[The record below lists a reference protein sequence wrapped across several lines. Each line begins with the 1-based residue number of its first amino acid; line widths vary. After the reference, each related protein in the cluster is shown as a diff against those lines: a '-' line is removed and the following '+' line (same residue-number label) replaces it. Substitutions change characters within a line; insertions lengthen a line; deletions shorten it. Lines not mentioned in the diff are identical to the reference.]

1 MALPLSDWHHVPA
14 INTVFYSAQAR
25 NAPPMGIIAHM
36 ETCIDISA
44 KAHGDGEPDEGSG
57 LSAVP
62 ARSAESAVSDSAAN
76 RDACATSVAPTDRD
90 AFEPIDACAATDAL
104 FRSTAFEPFATPSQT
119 AIPVPHGLQR
129 KLDSLVDLLLS
140 YESMAIGFSG
150 GVDSTFLAAVCA
162 RFLPACRVTLI
173 HLDTP
178 LIGTPERASFERERE
193 RFARM
198 GLQTICLTEN
208 PLEHASVTANPA
220 DRCYHCKRAAFSSVV
235 TEARRRG
242 LAVVLE
248 GSNAD
253 DAGDYRPGMR
263 AVRELGVQSPLMET
277 GWHKSEE
284 REVLKL
290 WGHEVWGLPAG
301 ACLATR
307 IPCGETLTQKKLKVV
322 RACEDYLHELGIAQ
336 VRVRLDNG
344 TARVSTDSAGLN
356 VLQRLSTKEADV
368 EGATRGVAAGKG
380 NDAEVCTGA
389 VGERADDGCDG
400 TTNERTDGER
410 DGATGSEPT
419 SSSIAACSNGI
430 LHTNDPCAPLPRQ
443 VMDALLA
450 NGATAVDPTARLYLH
465 GETSV
470 VLP

>member
-1 MALPLSDWHHVPA
+1 MASPLSNWHHVPA
-14 INTVFYSAQAR
+14 INTVFYSAQAQ
-25 NAPPMGIIAHM
+25 NAPPMGIIARM

-44 KAHGDGEPDEGSG
+44 KAHGGDEPDEGSG

-62 ARSAESAVSDSAAN
+62 A
-76 RDACATSVAPTDRD
+76 
-90 AFEPIDACAATDAL
+90 
-104 FRSTAFEPFATPSQT
+104 QT

-150 GVDSTFLAAVCA
+150 GVDSTFLAAVCT
-162 RFLPACRVTLI
+162 RFVPADRVTLI

-290 WGHEVWGLPAG
+290 WGHEVWSLPAG

-336 VRVRLDNG
+336 VRVRLNNG

-380 NDAEVCTGA
+380 SDAEVCTGA

-400 TTNERTDGER
+400 TTNERADGER

-419 SSSIAACSNGI
+419 SSSIAACSSGV
-430 LHTNDPCAPLPRQ
+430 LHAGNPCTPLPRQ
-443 VMDALLA
+443 VMDALIA
-450 NGATAVDPTARLYLH
+450 NGATAVDPMARLYLH

>member
-1 MALPLSDWHHVPA
+1 
-14 INTVFYSAQAR
+14 
-25 NAPPMGIIAHM
+25 MGIIDRM

-90 AFEPIDACAATDAL
+90 AFEPIDACVATDAS

-129 KLDSLVDLLLS
+129 KLDNLVNLLLS
-140 YESMAIGFSG
+140 YKSMAIGFSG
-150 GVDSTFLAAVCA
+150 GVDSTFLAAVCT
-162 RFLPACRVTLI
+162 RFVPADRVTLI

-263 AVRELGVQSPLMET
+263 AVRELGAQSPLMET

-290 WGHEVWGLPAG
+290 WGREVWGLPAG

-356 VLQRLSTKEADV
+356 VLQRLSTEEADV
-368 EGATRGVAAGKG
+368 EGATRRVAAGKG
-380 NDAEVCTGA
+380 SDAEVCTVA
-389 VGERADDGCDG
+389 VGERADDERDD
-400 TTNERTDGER
+400 TANERTDGER
-410 DGATGSEPT
+410 DGATGSEPA

-430 LHTNDPCAPLPRQ
+430 LHTNDPCVPLPRQ

>member
-1 MALPLSDWHHVPA
+1 MASPLSNWHHVPA
-14 INTVFYSAQAR
+14 INTVFYSAQAQ

-44 KAHGDGEPDEGSG
+44 KAHGGDEPDEGSG

-62 ARSAESAVSDSAAN
+62 A
-76 RDACATSVAPTDRD
+76 
-90 AFEPIDACAATDAL
+90 
-104 FRSTAFEPFATPSQT
+104 QT

-140 YESMAIGFSG
+140 YENMAIGFSG

-162 RFLPACRVTLI
+162 RFLPADRVTLI

-178 LIGTPERASFERERE
+178 LIGTPERASFARERK

-220 DRCYHCKRAAFSSVV
+220 DRCYHCKRATFSSVV

-290 WGHEVWGLPAG
+290 WGHEVWSLPAG

-344 TARVSTDSAGLN
+344 TARVSTDSEGLN

-389 VGERADDGCDG
+389 VGERADDERDG
-400 TTNERTDGER
+400 TTNERADGER
-410 DGATGSEPT
+410 DGATGSEPA
-419 SSSIAACSNGI
+419 SSNIAACSNGV
-430 LHTNDPCAPLPRQ
+430 LHAGNPCTPLPRQ
-443 VMDALLA
+443 VMDALIA
-450 NGATAVDPTARLYLH
+450 NGATAVDPMARLYLH

>member
-1 MALPLSDWHHVPA
+1 
-14 INTVFYSAQAR
+14 
-25 NAPPMGIIAHM
+25 MGIIAHM

-44 KAHGDGEPDEGSG
+44 KAHGGDEPDEGSG

-90 AFEPIDACAATDAL
+90 AFEPIDACAATDAS

-140 YESMAIGFSG
+140 YKSMAIGFSG

-162 RFLPACRVTLI
+162 RFVPACRVTLI

-235 TEARRRG
+235 TEAWRQG

-290 WGHEVWGLPAG
+290 WGHEVWSLPAG

-419 SSSIAACSNGI
+419 SSSIAACSNGV
-430 LHTNDPCAPLPRQ
+430 LHAGNPCTPLPRQ
-443 VMDALLA
+443 VMDALIA
-450 NGATAVDPTARLYLH
+450 NGATAVDPMARLYLH

>member
-1 MALPLSDWHHVPA
+1 
-14 INTVFYSAQAR
+14 
-25 NAPPMGIIAHM
+25 MGIIAHM

-62 ARSAESAVSDSAAN
+62 A
-76 RDACATSVAPTDRD
+76 
-90 AFEPIDACAATDAL
+90 
-104 FRSTAFEPFATPSQT
+104 QT

-140 YESMAIGFSG
+140 YKSMAIGFSG

-162 RFLPACRVTLI
+162 HFLPAGRVTLI

-178 LIGTPERASFERERE
+178 LIGTPERASFARERE

-220 DRCYHCKRAAFSSVV
+220 DRCYHCKRAAFSSAV

-290 WGHEVWGLPAG
+290 WGHEVWSLPAG

-400 TTNERTDGER
+400 TTNERADSER
-410 DGATGSEPT
+410 DGATGSEPA
-419 SSSIAACSNGI
+419 SSSIAACSNGV
-430 LHTNDPCAPLPRQ
+430 LHAGNPCTPLPRQ
-443 VMDALLA
+443 VMDALIA
-450 NGATAVDPTARLYLH
+450 NGATAVDPMARLYLH

>member
-1 MALPLSDWHHVPA
+1 
-14 INTVFYSAQAR
+14 
-25 NAPPMGIIAHM
+25 MGIIDRM
-36 ETCIDISA
+36 EACIDISA

-62 ARSAESAVSDSAAN
+62 A
-76 RDACATSVAPTDRD
+76 
-90 AFEPIDACAATDAL
+90 
-104 FRSTAFEPFATPSQT
+104 QT

-140 YESMAIGFSG
+140 YKSMAIGFSG
-150 GVDSTFLAAVCA
+150 GVDSTFLAAVCT
-162 RFLPACRVTLI
+162 RFVPACRVALI

-290 WGHEVWGLPAG
+290 WGHEVWSLPAG

-307 IPCGETLTQKKLKVV
+307 IPCGEEITGRRLEVV
-322 RACEDYLHELGIAQ
+322 RACEDYLHEQGLRQ
-336 VRVRLDNG
+336 VRVRLDRG
-344 TARVSTDSAGLN
+344 EARVSTDADGL
-356 VLQRLSTKEADV
+356 EALAAMSGRATEDGEWPQGALLPAAIV
-368 EGATRGVAAGKG
+368 KALLARGATRVSA
-380 NDAEVCTGA
+380 
-389 VGERADDGCDG
+389 RA
-400 TTNERTDGER
+400 
-410 DGATGSEPT
+410 
-419 SSSIAACSNGI
+419 
-430 LHTNDPCAPLPRQ
+430 LP
-443 VMDALLA
+443 
-450 NGATAVDPTARLYLH
+450 YLH
-465 GETSV
+465 GETSRQASA
-470 VLP
+470 

>member
-1 MALPLSDWHHVPA
+1 
-14 INTVFYSAQAR
+14 
-25 NAPPMGIIAHM
+25 MGIIAHM

-44 KAHGDGEPDEGSG
+44 KAHGGDEPDEGSG

-62 ARSAESAVSDSAAN
+62 A
-76 RDACATSVAPTDRD
+76 
-90 AFEPIDACAATDAL
+90 
-104 FRSTAFEPFATPSQT
+104 QT

-140 YESMAIGFSG
+140 YKSMAIGFSG

-162 RFLPACRVTLI
+162 RFLPADRVTLI

-235 TEARRRG
+235 TEARRQG

-290 WGHEVWGLPAG
+290 WGHEVWSLPAG

-419 SSSIAACSNGI
+419 SSSIAACSNGV
-430 LHTNDPCAPLPRQ
+430 LHAGNPCTPLPRQ
-443 VMDALLA
+443 VMDALIA
-450 NGATAVDPTARLYLH
+450 NGATAVDPMARLYLH

>member
-1 MALPLSDWHHVPA
+1 
-14 INTVFYSAQAR
+14 
-25 NAPPMGIIAHM
+25 MGIIAHM

-44 KAHGDGEPDEGSG
+44 KTHGGGEPGEGSG

-62 ARSAESAVSDSAAN
+62 A
-76 RDACATSVAPTDRD
+76 
-90 AFEPIDACAATDAL
+90 
-104 FRSTAFEPFATPSQT
+104 QT
-119 AIPVPHGLQR
+119 VIPVPRGLQR
-129 KLDSLVDLLLS
+129 RLDSLVNLLLS

-162 RFLPACRVTLI
+162 CFVPACRVALI

-220 DRCYHCKRAAFSSVV
+220 DRCYHCKRTAFSSVV

-242 LAVVLE
+242 FAVVLE

-263 AVRELGVQSPLMET
+263 AMRELGVQSPLMET

-290 WGHEVWGLPAG
+290 WGHEVWNLPAG

-356 VLQRLSTKEADV
+356 VLQRLSIEEADV
-368 EGATRGVAAGKG
+368 EGGATRRDAAGKG
-380 NDAEVCTGA
+380 SDAEVR
-389 VGERADDGCDG
+389 VGTDVKRSDDERDDTANERA
-400 TTNERTDGER
+400 DGER
-410 DGATGSEPT
+410 DSAIGGEPT
-419 SSSIAACSNGI
+419 RSNIAACSNDV
-430 LHTNDPCAPLPRQ
+430 LHAGDPCAPLPRQ
-443 VMDALLA
+443 VVDALLA

>member
-1 MALPLSDWHHVPA
+1 
-14 INTVFYSAQAR
+14 
-25 NAPPMGIIAHM
+25 MGIIAHM

-44 KAHGDGEPDEGSG
+44 KAHGGDEPDEGSG
-57 LSAVP
+57 LSAV
-62 ARSAESAVSDSAAN
+62 
-76 RDACATSVAPTDRD
+76 
-90 AFEPIDACAATDAL
+90 
-104 FRSTAFEPFATPSQT
+104 PSQT

-129 KLDSLVDLLLS
+129 KLDNLVNLLLS
-140 YESMAIGFSG
+140 YKSMAIGFSG

-162 RFLPACRVTLI
+162 RFLPADRVTLI

-178 LIGTPERASFERERE
+178 LIGTPERASFARERE

-253 DAGDYRPGMR
+253 DAGDYRPGMH

-290 WGHEVWGLPAG
+290 WGHEVWSLPAG

-400 TTNERTDGER
+400 TTSERADGER

-419 SSSIAACSNGI
+419 SSSIAACSNGV

-450 NGATAVDPTARLYLH
+450 NGATAVDLTARLYLH

>member
-1 MALPLSDWHHVPA
+1 
-14 INTVFYSAQAR
+14 
-25 NAPPMGIIAHM
+25 MGIIAHM

-44 KAHGDGEPDEGSG
+44 KAHGNGEPDEGSG

-62 ARSAESAVSDSAAN
+62 A
-76 RDACATSVAPTDRD
+76 
-90 AFEPIDACAATDAL
+90 
-104 FRSTAFEPFATPSQT
+104 QT

-129 KLDSLVDLLLS
+129 KLDSLVDFLLS
-140 YESMAIGFSG
+140 YKSMAIGFSG

-162 RFLPACRVTLI
+162 RFVPADRVTLI

-208 PLEHASVTANPA
+208 PLEQASVTANPA

-235 TEARRRG
+235 TEARRQG

-263 AVRELGVQSPLMET
+263 AVRELGVRSPLMET

-290 WGHEVWGLPAG
+290 WGHEVWSLPAG

-389 VGERADDGCDG
+389 VGERADDERDD
-400 TTNERTDGER
+400 TVNERTDGKR
-410 DGATGSEPT
+410 DGATGSEPA
-419 SSSIAACSNGI
+419 SSNIAACSNGI

-450 NGATAVDPTARLYLH
+450 NGATAVDPMARLYLH

>member
-1 MALPLSDWHHVPA
+1 
-14 INTVFYSAQAR
+14 
-25 NAPPMGIIAHM
+25 MGIIDRM
-36 ETCIDISA
+36 EACIDISA

-62 ARSAESAVSDSAAN
+62 A
-76 RDACATSVAPTDRD
+76 
-90 AFEPIDACAATDAL
+90 
-104 FRSTAFEPFATPSQT
+104 QT

-150 GVDSTFLAAVCA
+150 GVDSTFLAAVCT
-162 RFLPACRVTLI
+162 RFVPADRVTLI

-178 LIGTPERASFERERE
+178 LIGTPERASFARERE

-290 WGHEVWGLPAG
+290 WGHEVWSLPAG

-336 VRVRLDNG
+336 VRVRLNNG

-380 NDAEVCTGA
+380 SDAEVCTGA

-400 TTNERTDGER
+400 TTNERADGER

-419 SSSIAACSNGI
+419 SSSIAACSSGV
-430 LHTNDPCAPLPRQ
+430 LHAGNPCTPLPRQ
-443 VMDALLA
+443 VMDALIA
-450 NGATAVDPTARLYLH
+450 NGATAVDPMARLYLH

>member
-1 MALPLSDWHHVPA
+1 
-14 INTVFYSAQAR
+14 
-25 NAPPMGIIAHM
+25 MGIIDRM
-36 ETCIDISA
+36 EACIDISA
-44 KAHGDGEPDEGSG
+44 KAHGDGEPDEGGG

-62 ARSAESAVSDSAAN
+62 A
-76 RDACATSVAPTDRD
+76 
-90 AFEPIDACAATDAL
+90 
-104 FRSTAFEPFATPSQT
+104 QT

-140 YESMAIGFSG
+140 YKSMAIGFSG

-162 RFLPACRVTLI
+162 RFLPADRVTLI

-178 LIGTPERASFERERE
+178 LIGTPERASFARERE

-242 LAVVLE
+242 LAMVLE

-253 DAGDYRPGMR
+253 DAGDYRPGMH

-290 WGHEVWGLPAG
+290 WGHEVWSLPAG

-389 VGERADDGCDG
+389 VGERADDGCVG
-400 TTNERTDGER
+400 TFTERTDGKR
-410 DGATGSEPT
+410 DGATGSEPA
-419 SSSIAACSNGI
+419 SSNIAACSNGI

>member
-1 MALPLSDWHHVPA
+1 
-14 INTVFYSAQAR
+14 
-25 NAPPMGIIAHM
+25 MGIIDRM
-36 ETCIDISA
+36 EACIDISA
-44 KAHGDGEPDEGSG
+44 KAHGGGEADEGSG

-62 ARSAESAVSDSAAN
+62 A
-76 RDACATSVAPTDRD
+76 
-90 AFEPIDACAATDAL
+90 
-104 FRSTAFEPFATPSQT
+104 QT

-129 KLDSLVDLLLS
+129 KLDNLVDLLLS
-140 YESMAIGFSG
+140 YKSMAIGFSG
-150 GVDSTFLAAVCA
+150 GVDSTFLAAVCT
-162 RFLPACRVTLI
+162 RFVPACRVTLI

-178 LIGTPERASFERERE
+178 LIGSPERASFARERE

-290 WGHEVWGLPAG
+290 WGHEVWSLPAG

-322 RACEDYLHELGIAQ
+322 RACEDHLHELGIAQ

-380 NDAEVCTGA
+380 NDAEICTGA
-389 VGERADDGCDG
+389 VGERA
-400 TTNERTDGER
+400 DGER

-419 SSSIAACSNGI
+419 SSSIATCSNGV
-430 LHTNDPCAPLPRQ
+430 LHAGNPCTPLPRQ
-443 VMDALLA
+443 VMDALIA
-450 NGATAVDPTARLYLH
+450 NGATAVDPMARLYLH

>member
-1 MALPLSDWHHVPA
+1 
-14 INTVFYSAQAR
+14 
-25 NAPPMGIIAHM
+25 MGIIAHM

-44 KAHGDGEPDEGSG
+44 KAHGGDEPDEGSG

-62 ARSAESAVSDSAAN
+62 A
-76 RDACATSVAPTDRD
+76 
-90 AFEPIDACAATDAL
+90 
-104 FRSTAFEPFATPSQT
+104 QT

-140 YESMAIGFSG
+140 YKSMAIGFSG

-162 RFLPACRVTLI
+162 RFLPADRVTLI

-235 TEARRRG
+235 TEARRQG

-290 WGHEVWGLPAG
+290 WGLPAG

-368 EGATRGVAAGKG
+368 EGATRRVAAGKG
-380 NDAEVCTGA
+380 SDAEVCTGA
-389 VGERADDGCDG
+389 VGERADDERDD
-400 TTNERTDGER
+400 TANERADGER

-419 SSSIAACSNGI
+419 SSSIAACSNGV
-430 LHTNDPCAPLPRQ
+430 LHAGNPCAPLPRQ

-450 NGATAVDPTARLYLH
+450 NGATAVDLTARLYLH

>member
-1 MALPLSDWHHVPA
+1 
-14 INTVFYSAQAR
+14 
-25 NAPPMGIIAHM
+25 MGIIDRM
-36 ETCIDISA
+36 EACIDISA

-62 ARSAESAVSDSAAN
+62 
-76 RDACATSVAPTDRD
+76 P
-90 AFEPIDACAATDAL
+90 
-104 FRSTAFEPFATPSQT
+104 QT

-140 YESMAIGFSG
+140 YKSMAIGFSG

-162 RFLPACRVTLI
+162 RFLPADRVALI

-178 LIGTPERASFERERE
+178 LIGTPERASFARERE

-290 WGHEVWGLPAG
+290 WGHEVWSLPAG

-368 EGATRGVAAGKG
+368 EGATREVAAGKG

-400 TTNERTDGER
+400 TTNERADGER

-419 SSSIAACSNGI
+419 SSSIAACSNGV
-430 LHTNDPCAPLPRQ
+430 LHAGNPCTPLPRQ
-443 VMDALLA
+443 VMDALIA
-450 NGATAVDPTARLYLH
+450 NGATAVDPMARLYLH

>member
-1 MALPLSDWHHVPA
+1 
-14 INTVFYSAQAR
+14 
-25 NAPPMGIIAHM
+25 MGIIAHM

-44 KAHGDGEPDEGSG
+44 KAHGGDEPDEGSG

-62 ARSAESAVSDSAAN
+62 A
-76 RDACATSVAPTDRD
+76 
-90 AFEPIDACAATDAL
+90 
-104 FRSTAFEPFATPSQT
+104 QT

-140 YESMAIGFSG
+140 YKSMAIGFSG

-162 RFLPACRVTLI
+162 RFLPADRVTLI

-235 TEARRRG
+235 TEARRQG

-290 WGHEVWGLPAG
+290 WGHEVWSLPAG

-368 EGATRGVAAGKG
+368 EGATRRVAAGKG
-380 NDAEVCTGA
+380 SDAEVCTGA
-389 VGERADDGCDG
+389 VGERADDERDD
-400 TTNERTDGER
+400 TANERADGER

-419 SSSIAACSNGI
+419 SSSIAACSNGV
-430 LHTNDPCAPLPRQ
+430 LHAGNPCTPLPRR
-443 VMDALLA
+443 VMDALIA
-450 NGATAVDPTARLYLH
+450 NGATAVDPMARLYLH

>member
-1 MALPLSDWHHVPA
+1 
-14 INTVFYSAQAR
+14 
-25 NAPPMGIIAHM
+25 MGIIAHM

-44 KAHGDGEPDEGSG
+44 KAHGGDEPDEGSG

-62 ARSAESAVSDSAAN
+62 A
-76 RDACATSVAPTDRD
+76 
-90 AFEPIDACAATDAL
+90 
-104 FRSTAFEPFATPSQT
+104 QT

-162 RFLPACRVTLI
+162 RFLPADRVTLI

-178 LIGTPERASFERERE
+178 LIGTPERASFARERE

-220 DRCYHCKRAAFSSVV
+220 DRCYHCKRATFSSVV

-290 WGHEVWGLPAG
+290 WGHEVWSLPAG

-356 VLQRLSTKEADV
+356 VLQRLSTKKADV

-380 NDAEVCTGA
+380 NDAEVCMGA
-389 VGERADDGCDG
+389 AGERVDDGCDG
-400 TTNERTDGER
+400 TTNERADGER

-419 SSSIAACSNGI
+419 SSSIAACSNGV
-430 LHTNDPCAPLPRQ
+430 LHAGNPCTPLPRQ
-443 VMDALLA
+443 VMDALIA
-450 NGATAVDPTARLYLH
+450 NGATAVDPMARLYLH

>member
-1 MALPLSDWHHVPA
+1 
-14 INTVFYSAQAR
+14 
-25 NAPPMGIIAHM
+25 MGIIAHM

-62 ARSAESAVSDSAAN
+62 A
-76 RDACATSVAPTDRD
+76 
-90 AFEPIDACAATDAL
+90 
-104 FRSTAFEPFATPSQT
+104 QT

-140 YESMAIGFSG
+140 YKSMAIGFSG

-162 RFLPACRVTLI
+162 RFVPACRVTLI

-208 PLEHASVTANPA
+208 PLSTPPLPPTPQTAATTANGRHFQALLPRRGGK
-220 DRCYHCKRAAFSSVV
+220 DLPWCSRAAMPMTPATTVLACARCASWAFS
-235 TEARRRG
+235 
-242 LAVVLE
+242 L
-248 GSNAD
+248 
-253 DAGDYRPGMR
+253 
-263 AVRELGVQSPLMET
+263 PLMET

-290 WGHEVWGLPAG
+290 WGHEVWSLPAG

-419 SSSIAACSNGI
+419 SSSIAACSNGV
-430 LHTNDPCAPLPRQ
+430 LHAGNPCTPLPPPGNGRSNRQ
-443 VMDALLA
+443 RR
-450 NGATAVDPTARLYLH
+450 NRRRPH
-465 GETSV
+465 GTPVSPRRNKRRPAPSEG
-470 VLP
+470 

>member
-1 MALPLSDWHHVPA
+1 
-14 INTVFYSAQAR
+14 
-25 NAPPMGIIAHM
+25 MGIIDRM
-36 ETCIDISA
+36 EACIDISA

-62 ARSAESAVSDSAAN
+62 A
-76 RDACATSVAPTDRD
+76 
-90 AFEPIDACAATDAL
+90 
-104 FRSTAFEPFATPSQT
+104 QT

-140 YESMAIGFSG
+140 YKSMAIGFSG

-162 RFLPACRVTLI
+162 RFVPACRVTLI

-290 WGHEVWGLPAG
+290 WGHEVWSLPAG

-389 VGERADDGCDG
+389 VGER
-400 TTNERTDGER
+400 

-419 SSSIAACSNGI
+419 SSSIAACSNGV
-430 LHTNDPCAPLPRQ
+430 LHAGNPCTPLPRQ
-443 VMDALLA
+443 VMDALIA

>member
-1 MALPLSDWHHVPA
+1 
-14 INTVFYSAQAR
+14 
-25 NAPPMGIIAHM
+25 M

-44 KAHGDGEPDEGSG
+44 KAHGGDEPDEGSG
-57 LSAVP
+57 LSAV
-62 ARSAESAVSDSAAN
+62 
-76 RDACATSVAPTDRD
+76 
-90 AFEPIDACAATDAL
+90 
-104 FRSTAFEPFATPSQT
+104 PSQT

-129 KLDSLVDLLLS
+129 KLDNLVNLLLS
-140 YESMAIGFSG
+140 YKSMAIGFSG
-150 GVDSTFLAAVCA
+150 GVDSTFLATVCA
-162 RFLPACRVTLI
+162 RFLPADRVTLI

-178 LIGTPERASFERERE
+178 LIGTPERASFARERE

-253 DAGDYRPGMR
+253 DAGDYRPGMH

-290 WGHEVWGLPAG
+290 WGHEVWSLPAG

-322 RACEDYLHELGIAQ
+322 RACEDYLHELGLAQ

-400 TTNERTDGER
+400 TTNERADGER

-419 SSSIAACSNGI
+419 SSSIAACSNGV

-450 NGATAVDPTARLYLH
+450 NGATAVDLTARLYLH

>member
-1 MALPLSDWHHVPA
+1 
-14 INTVFYSAQAR
+14 
-25 NAPPMGIIAHM
+25 MGIIDRM

-44 KAHGDGEPDEGSG
+44 KAHGDGEPGEGSG
-57 LSAVP
+57 LSAV
-62 ARSAESAVSDSAAN
+62 
-76 RDACATSVAPTDRD
+76 
-90 AFEPIDACAATDAL
+90 
-104 FRSTAFEPFATPSQT
+104 PSQT

-162 RFLPACRVTLI
+162 RFLPADRVTLI

-198 GLQTICLTEN
+198 GLQSICLTEN

-220 DRCYHCKRAAFSSVV
+220 DRCYHCKRATFSSVV

-284 REVLKL
+284 RKVLKL
-290 WGHEVWGLPAG
+290 WGHEVWSLPAG

-356 VLQRLSTKEADV
+356 VLQRLSTKGADV

-400 TTNERTDGER
+400 TTNERADGER

-419 SSSIAACSNGI
+419 SSSIAACSNGV
-430 LHTNDPCAPLPRQ
+430 LHAGNPCTPLPRQ

-450 NGATAVDPTARLYLH
+450 NGATAIDPTARLYLH

>member
-1 MALPLSDWHHVPA
+1 MALPLSNWHHVPA

-44 KAHGDGEPDEGSG
+44 KAHGGDEPDEGSG

-62 ARSAESAVSDSAAN
+62 A
-76 RDACATSVAPTDRD
+76 
-90 AFEPIDACAATDAL
+90 
-104 FRSTAFEPFATPSQT
+104 QT

-140 YESMAIGFSG
+140 YKSMAIGFSG

-162 RFLPACRVTLI
+162 RFLPADRVTLI

-235 TEARRRG
+235 TEARRQG

-290 WGHEVWGLPAG
+290 WGHEVWSLPAG

-368 EGATRGVAAGKG
+368 EGATRRVAAGKG
-380 NDAEVCTGA
+380 SDAEVCTGA
-389 VGERADDGCDG
+389 VGERADDERDD
-400 TTNERTDGER
+400 TANERADGER

-419 SSSIAACSNGI
+419 SSSIAACSNGV
-430 LHTNDPCAPLPRQ
+430 LHAGNPCAPLPRQ

-450 NGATAVDPTARLYLH
+450 NGATAVDLTARLYLH

>member
-1 MALPLSDWHHVPA
+1 
-14 INTVFYSAQAR
+14 
-25 NAPPMGIIAHM
+25 MGIIDRM

-57 LSAVP
+57 LS
-62 ARSAESAVSDSAAN
+62 
-76 RDACATSVAPTDRD
+76 
-90 AFEPIDACAATDAL
+90 
-104 FRSTAFEPFATPSQT
+104 ATPSQT

-162 RFLPACRVTLI
+162 RFVPADRVTLI

-242 LAVVLE
+242 FAVVLE

-290 WGHEVWGLPAG
+290 WGHEVWSLPAG

-307 IPCGETLTQKKLKVV
+307 IPCGETLTQKKLKAV

-356 VLQRLSTKEADV
+356 VLQRLSTKEANV

-400 TTNERTDGER
+400 
-410 DGATGSEPT
+410 ATGSEPT

-430 LHTNDPCAPLPRQ
+430 LHAGNPCTPLPRQ
-443 VMDALLA
+443 VMDALIA
-450 NGATAVDPTARLYLH
+450 NGATAVDPMARLYLH

>member
-1 MALPLSDWHHVPA
+1 MASPLSNWHHVPA

-90 AFEPIDACAATDAL
+90 AFEPIDACAATDAS

-140 YESMAIGFSG
+140 YKSMAIGFSG

-162 RFLPACRVTLI
+162 RFVPACRVTLI

-290 WGHEVWGLPAG
+290 WGHEVWSLPAG

-389 VGERADDGCDG
+389 VGER
-400 TTNERTDGER
+400 

-419 SSSIAACSNGI
+419 SSSIAACSNGV
-430 LHTNDPCAPLPRQ
+430 LHAGNPCTPLPRQ
-443 VMDALLA
+443 VMDALIA

>member
-1 MALPLSDWHHVPA
+1 
-14 INTVFYSAQAR
+14 
-25 NAPPMGIIAHM
+25 MGIIDRM

-57 LSAVP
+57 LS
-62 ARSAESAVSDSAAN
+62 
-76 RDACATSVAPTDRD
+76 
-90 AFEPIDACAATDAL
+90 
-104 FRSTAFEPFATPSQT
+104 ATPSQT

-140 YESMAIGFSG
+140 YESVAIGFSG

-162 RFLPACRVTLI
+162 RFLPADRVTLI

-178 LIGTPERASFERERE
+178 LIGTPEHASFERERE

-208 PLEHASVTANPA
+208 PLEHASVTANPV

-290 WGHEVWGLPAG
+290 WGHEVWSLPAG

-344 TARVSTDSAGLN
+344 TARVSTDGAGLN

-400 TTNERTDGER
+400 TTNERADGER

-419 SSSIAACSNGI
+419 SSSIAACSNGV
-430 LHTNDPCAPLPRQ
+430 LHAGNPCTPLPRQ
-443 VMDALLA
+443 VMDALIA

>member
-1 MALPLSDWHHVPA
+1 
-14 INTVFYSAQAR
+14 
-25 NAPPMGIIAHM
+25 MGIIDRM
-36 ETCIDISA
+36 EPCIDISA
-44 KAHGDGEPDEGSG
+44 KAHGGDEPDEGSG

-62 ARSAESAVSDSAAN
+62 SRSAESAVSDSAAN

-90 AFEPIDACAATDAL
+90 AFEPIDACAATDAS

-119 AIPVPHGLQR
+119 VIPVPHGLQR

-150 GVDSTFLAAVCA
+150 GVDSTFLAAVCT
-162 RFLPACRVTLI
+162 RFVPACRVALI

-290 WGHEVWGLPAG
+290 WGHEVWSLPAG

-400 TTNERTDGER
+400 TTNERADGER

-419 SSSIAACSNGI
+419 SSSIAACSNGV
-430 LHTNDPCAPLPRQ
+430 LHAGNPCTPLPRQ
-443 VMDALLA
+443 VMDALIA
-450 NGATAVDPTARLYLH
+450 NGATAVDPMARLYLH